1 MVVPLSIGQNRPKS
15 GCSNHQEILDVTVQ
29 KGIEMTEGIHKF
41 VNDLGVAAY
50 ILMHGYAVV
59 GKRGRSIYFE
69 CIGEEEKKG
78 FDRLVLDYQPPNEF
92 YTFDSCLMFLKK
104 INEVVPEELDENRNK
119 VVCDLGVAAYLLM
132 KEYGGKYGEQSL
144 GVKVIGKKGKYVY
157 FEYPEGKGDDFERL
171 SYQYLPSQFQTY
183 DSNLM
188 ALKKIGE
195 YMPAKNTIS

>member
-1 MVVPLSIGQNRPKS
+1 MGE
-15 GCSNHQEILDVTVQ
+15 C
-29 KGIEMTEGIHKF
+29 IHKY

-50 ILMHGYAVV
+50 ILMHGYAVI
-59 GKRGRSIYFE
+59 GKKARSIYFE
-69 CIGEEEKKG
+69 CEDEDAANEL
-78 FDRLVLDYQPPNEF
+78 DRLVLEYQPPNEF

-104 INEVVPEELDENRNK
+104 INETVPETIDNEIHK
-119 VVCDLGVAAYLLM
+119 VVSDLGVAAYLLM
-132 KEYGGKYGEQSL
+132 HEYRPKSI

-157 FEYPEGKGDDFERL
+157 FEHPQGRGEDFERL

-195 YMPAKNTIS
+195 YMPRGGK

>member
-1 MVVPLSIGQNRPKS
+1 MNE
-15 GCSNHQEILDVTVQ
+15 CA
-29 KGIEMTEGIHKF
+29 HKF

-50 ILMHGYAVV
+50 ILMHGHAVV

-69 CIGEEEKKG
+69 CQNEEDAEA
-78 FDRLVLDYQPPNEF
+78 FDALVLEYQPPNEF

-104 INEVVPEELDENRNK
+104 INEIIPKEFDEERNK
-119 VVCDLGVAAYLLM
+119 IVTDLGVAAYLLM
-132 KEYGGKYGEQSL
+132 KEYNDHSL
-144 GVKVIGKKGKYVY
+144 GVRVIGKKGKYVY
-157 FEYPEGKGDDFERL
+157 FSHPEGKSDAFEQL

-195 YMPAKNTIS
+195 YMPPK

>member
-1 MVVPLSIGQNRPKS
+1 M
-15 GCSNHQEILDVTVQ
+15 
-29 KGIEMTEGIHKF
+29 EGIHKF

-50 ILMHGYAVV
+50 ILMHGYPVV

-69 CIGEEEKKG
+69 CATEEEMKG
-78 FDRLVLDYQPPNEF
+78 FDRLVLEYQPPNEF

-104 INEVVPEELDENRNK
+104 INEVVPEELEEDRHK
-119 VVCDLGVAAYLLM
+119 IVCDLGVAAYLLM
-132 KEYGGKYGEQSL
+132 KEYNDNSL

-157 FEYPEGKGDDFERL
+157 FSYPEGKSDDFERL

-195 YMPAKNTIS
+195 YMPPK